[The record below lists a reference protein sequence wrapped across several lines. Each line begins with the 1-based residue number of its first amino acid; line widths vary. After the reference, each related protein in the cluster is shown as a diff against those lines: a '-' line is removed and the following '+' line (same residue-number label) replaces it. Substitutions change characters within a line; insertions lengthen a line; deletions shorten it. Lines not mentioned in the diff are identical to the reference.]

1 MGAARGKKNS
11 LLDGY
16 CFEGFRPQVGKER
29 GIFGKPRAA
38 IIPLARRSKKTHC
51 GECGAVHRGWHQSE
65 PKLIRD
71 LSCGEMQI
79 YLEIEFRHVFC
90 EKCGKVTSEG
100 LEWLAEDAL
109 HTKRFANYIAERCR
123 YGAVE
128 SVAAD
133 LDLDRNTVN
142 RMKKKYTPK

>member
-1 MGAARGKKNS
+1 MGAARSKKVS

-16 CFEGFRPQVGKER
+16 CFEGFRPQVGKGR
-29 GIFGKPRAA
+29 GIVGKPQAE
-38 IIPLARRSKKTHC
+38 IIPLGRRSKETHC
-51 GECGAVHRGWHQSE
+51 GECGAVHREWHHSE
-65 PKLIRD
+65 SKVIRD

-90 EKCGKVTSEG
+90 QKCGKVTSER

-109 HTKRFANYIAERCR
+109 HTKRFANYVAERCR
-123 YGAVE
+123 YGEVE

-133 LDLDRNTVN
+133 LDLDRDTVE
-142 RMKKKYTPK
+142 RMKKKCTRK